1 MGEVEL
7 GGEEGHLVLIMMKS
21 DKFIIIVI
29 YCIRY
34 NCEVFVTGEGGR
46 MRPSRLQC
54 ITLPWDKRLADNTN
68 TNTNTNTG

>member
-7 GGEEGHLVLIMMKS
+7 GGEEGHLVLFMIKS
-21 DKFIIIVI
+21 DQFIIIVI

-34 NCEVFVTGEGGR
+34 NCEEFVTGEGGR

-54 ITLPWDKRLADNTN
+54 ITLPWDKCCMEERVRREN
-68 TNTNTNTG
+68 